1 MEINDNCGSYLV
13 SISCFNGRA
22 PASSFDDDE
31 KNLHRDFEGP
41 DFKFCLFIPVS
52 VKSTSNLLAEKK
64 RFLNDSCRHK
74 EMPFEAHSLI

>member
-1 MEINDNCGSYLV
+1 MLLRA
-13 SISCFNGRA
+13 SIEFKE
-22 PASSFDDDE
+22 SFDDDE

-64 RFLNDSCRHK
+64 
-74 EMPFEAHSLI
+74 

>member
-1 MEINDNCGSYLV
+1 LKE
-13 SISCFNGRA
+13 R
-22 PASSFDDDE
+22 FDDDE

-64 RFLNDSCRHK
+64 EFANDSCRHK
-74 EMPFEAHSLI
+74 EMPFEAHSLIECNYFFSFTII